1 LKSGRNTRL
10 KIINIMKQLF
20 LLAIV
25 SLMFVSCVNRN
36 EQVQEE
42 EVLIEEVDSTLLEEE
57 VLETEEV
64 EAELEVTE

>member
-1 LKSGRNTRL
+1 
-10 KIINIMKQLF
+10 MKQLF

-25 SLMFVSCVNRN
+25 SLIFVSCVNRN

-42 EVLIEEVDSTLLEEE
+42 EILVEEVDSTLFEEE

>member
-1 LKSGRNTRL
+1 
-10 KIINIMKQLF
+10 MKQLF

-42 EVLIEEVDSTLLEEE
+42 EILVEEVDSTLFEEE

>member
-1 LKSGRNTRL
+1 
-10 KIINIMKQLF
+10 MKQLF

-42 EVLIEEVDSTLLEEE
+42 EILVEEVDSTLFEEEEE

>member
-1 LKSGRNTRL
+1 
-10 KIINIMKQLF
+10 MKQLF

-42 EVLIEEVDSTLLEEE
+42 EILIEEVESTLFEEEE

>member
-1 LKSGRNTRL
+1 
-10 KIINIMKQLF
+10 MKQLF

-42 EVLIEEVDSTLLEEE
+42 EILVEEVESTLFEEE